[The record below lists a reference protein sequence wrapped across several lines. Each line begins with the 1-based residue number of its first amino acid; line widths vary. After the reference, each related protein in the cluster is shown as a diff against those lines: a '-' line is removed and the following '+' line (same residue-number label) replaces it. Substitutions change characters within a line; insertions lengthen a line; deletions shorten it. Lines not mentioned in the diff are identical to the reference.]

1 MFGFFWQER
10 KQYFLL
16 QFSVMGLRNVQ
27 GFEQMTTSGP
37 VPASEARQNGA
48 RRHSHSF
55 RPLHDVG
62 GIKAPPPTL
71 PQKEPGGNARG
82 MVVYRSAFLSRLSC
96 LPFPVLTSSYSL
108 SQLSVG
114 ACRGIALL
122 SNTHTHTHLLDSE
135 GERGKEGEGDGEM
148 WCGDSRVISLY
159 TELRRRT
166 KHGVKQRLCARGDM
180 V

>member
-1 MFGFFWQER
+1 MFGFFWRER

-37 VPASEARQNGA
+37 VPASETRQNGA

-71 PQKEPGGNARG
+71 PQKNARG
-82 MVVYRSAFLSRLSC
+82 MVVYLFASHAYPSPSSPPPTASASC
-96 LPFPVLTSSYSL
+96 
-108 SQLSVG
+108 QWEH
-114 ACRGIALL
+114 AEALH
-122 SNTHTHTHLLDSE
+122 SCQTHTHTYWTARVR
-135 GERGKEGEGDGEM
+135 GERRGREM
-148 WCGDSRVISLY
+148 EMERCDVVTVEWLVYTQSL
-159 TELRRRT
+159 EEE
-166 KHGVKQRLCARGDM
+166 QNM
-180 V
+180 E

>member
-1 MFGFFWQER
+1 MFGFFWRER

-37 VPASEARQNGA
+37 VPASETRQNGA

-71 PQKEPGGNARG
+71 PQKNARG
-82 MVVYRSAFLSRLSC
+82 MVVYLFASHAYPSPSSPPPTASASC
-96 LPFPVLTSSYSL
+96 
-108 SQLSVG
+108 QWEH
-114 ACRGIALL
+114 AEALH
-122 SNTHTHTHLLDSE
+122 SCQTHTHTYWTARVR
-135 GERGKEGEGDGEM
+135 GERRGREM
-148 WCGDSRVISLY
+148 ERCDVVTVEWLVYTQSL
-159 TELRRRT
+159 EEE
-166 KHGVKQRLCARGDM
+166 QNM
-180 V
+180 E

>member
-1 MFGFFWQER
+1 M
-10 KQYFLL
+10 
-16 QFSVMGLRNVQ
+16 Q

-37 VPASEARQNGA
+37 VPASETRQNGA

-71 PQKEPGGNARG
+71 PQKNARG
-82 MVVYRSAFLSRLSC
+82 MVVYLFAFLSYLYLC

-122 SNTHTHTHLLDSE
+122 SNTHTHTYWTARVR
-135 GERGKEGEGDGEM
+135 GERRGREM
-148 WCGDSRVISLY
+148 ERCDVV
-159 TELRRRT
+159 TVE
-166 KHGVKQRLCARGDM
+166 
-180 V
+180 